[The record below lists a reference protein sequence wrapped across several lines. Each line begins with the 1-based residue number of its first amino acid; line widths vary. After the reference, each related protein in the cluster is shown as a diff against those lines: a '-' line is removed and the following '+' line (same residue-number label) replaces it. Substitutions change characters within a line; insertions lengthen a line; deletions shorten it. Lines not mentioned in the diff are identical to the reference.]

1 MSESPRLSVIMPVY
15 NEEGA
20 IVAAVDEVKQCVLEL
35 VPASEL
41 VVVDDGSRDGTGAFA
56 GCGGGNAIT
65 EFGSSISQTAVM
77 ARRC

>member
-20 IVAAVDEVKQCVLEL
+20 IVAAVDEVKQHVLEL
-35 VPASEL
+35 IPESEL
-41 VVVDDGSRDGTGAFA
+41 VVVDDGSRDGTGRLLD
-56 GCGGGNAIT
+56 GCVERRRIR
-65 EFGSSISQTAVM
+65 SSINRTAVT